1 MLYIIMVVGYN
12 YGNQRRNSI
21 TTKTVEIHEAQ
32 QQLAELISQVANGTE
47 IILTDGKTP
56 QARLVPVT
64 PKVTQRIPGLH
75 AGNIT
80 MSDDFDDP
88 LFTP

>member
-12 YGNQRRNSI
+12 YGNQKRTCM

-32 QQLAELISQVANGTE
+32 QQLAELISQAATGTE
-47 IILTDGKTP
+47 IILTDGQTP

-75 AGNIT
+75 TGSIT
-80 MSDDFDDP
+80 MSDDFDD
-88 LFTP
+88 F